1 MYRRQDSRA
10 VRALDF
16 NVIIIIIC
24 SYDGEILVS
33 SQFLL
38 AILYHISASPTAQ
51 RCNTS
56 LRICAVLNKADIWA
70 QPVISGIPL

>member
-1 MYRRQDSRA
+1 MYRRQDGRA

-16 NVIIIIIC
+16 NVIIIIC
-24 SYDGEILVS
+24 SYDGEILAS

-38 AILYHISASPTAQ
+38 AILYHISDSPTAQ

>member
-1 MYRRQDSRA
+1 MYRRQDGRA

-16 NVIIIIIC
+16 NVIIIIC
-24 SYDGEILVS
+24 SYDGEILAS

>member
-1 MYRRQDSRA
+1 MYRRQDGTA
-10 VRALDF
+10 VGALDF
-16 NVIIIIIC
+16 NVIIIIC
-24 SYDGEILVS
+24 SYDGEILAS

-56 LRICAVLNKADIWA
+56 LRICAVLNKADI
-70 QPVISGIPL
+70 